1 MKEWLQRVHLG
12 LHPKLPVLLQ
22 TEATEC
28 GLACIGMIAGYHGH
42 NTDLTAL
49 RRRFPISL
57 KGIELSGIIRI
68 SDQLGLMARPVKC
81 ARHQLSNLRLPCILH
96 WEFSHFVVL
105 KKVHSRG
112 VVICDP
118 AVGERRLP
126 FLEVGRSFT
135 GVALEL
141 WPSTKFLTGQDRTEV
156 RIRDLIG
163 GVSGLGRAFT
173 QILLLGGALEVFM
186 IMTPLLQQWVID
198 QVIVSANLG
207 LLTTLAIGFGLLKLG
222 QEAIQLIRGWV
233 LMYMSTVLSIQW
245 RASVFTKLLK
255 LPIDYFQK
263 RHLGDVV
270 SRFGA
275 VDVIQ
280 STLTTSFIEAALDG
294 VMTLVTLA
302 LMFIYSA
309 TLANIA
315 LLTVA
320 LYAAGRW
327 ISYGA
332 LQRATEDQIVF
343 SAKQYSHFFET
354 VRGIRAI
361 KLFRRQDDR
370 RSTWLTLL
378 IDQINA
384 ELRSEKLSL
393 AYRSLNGLL
402 FGAEYLAILWVGA
415 RLVIDGH
422 FSVGMLISF
431 LAYQQQFDTRVGSL
445 IDHFVALKM
454 LQIQGARLA
463 DIVKTEPERLHT
475 SAAGDWAQALSPTL
489 ELKNVRFQYSPHEP
503 YVLDGISLRVED
515 RESVAITG
523 PSGCG
528 KSTLL
533 NVILGILEPT
543 EGEVLIGGIRMGHVG
558 LDGLRSLIGTVLQ
571 DDVLFAGSIADNISF
586 FDPKADRA
594 WIEACTRAATVHDD
608 IEALPMG
615 YDTLVGDMGTVL
627 SGGQKQRVL
636 LARALYKRPK
646 ILILD
651 EATSHLDLE
660 RERSVNATLA
670 ELSLTRIIVAHRPDT
685 ISSAERVIRLK
696 DGKMVSDSVNH
707 AEVGLS
713 PVLVG

>member
-1 MKEWLQRVHLG
+1 MEWLQRLHLG
-12 LHPKLPVLLQ
+12 IHPKLPVLLQ
-22 TEATEC
+22 TEMTEC
-28 GLACIGMIAGYHGH
+28 GLACIGMIAGYHGY
-42 NTDLTAL
+42 NTDLAAL

-57 KGIELSGIIRI
+57 KGVELSGVIRI
-68 SDQLGLMARPVKC
+68 CDQLGLMGRPVKV
-81 ARHQLSNLRLPCILH
+81 ARHQLSSLKLPCILH

-105 KKVHSRG
+105 KKVGSRG

-118 AVGERRLP
+118 ALGERRLT
-126 FLEVGRSFT
+126 FADVGRSFT
-135 GVALEL
+135 GVALEV
-141 WPSTKFLTGQDRTEV
+141 WPSTGFRIAQDRTRV
-156 RIRDLIG
+156 HLRDLIG

-207 LLTTLAIGFGLLKLG
+207 LLTTLAIGFGLLKIA
-222 QEAIQLIRGWV
+222 QEAIELIRGWV

-280 STLTTSFIEAALDG
+280 NTLTTSFIEAALDG

-302 LMFIYSA
+302 LMFIYSS
-309 TLANIA
+309 TLAFIA
-315 LLTVA
+315 LLAVA

-327 ISYGA
+327 ISYGT

-384 ELRSEKLSL
+384 ELRTEKLNL

-402 FGAEYLAILWVGA
+402 FGFEYLAILWVGA
-415 RLVIDGH
+415 RFVIDGH

-431 LAYQQQFDTRVGSL
+431 LAYQEQFDTRVGSL

-463 DIVKTEPERLHT
+463 DIVTTEPERLHA
-475 SAAGDWAQALSPTL
+475 SAADDWTQELSPSV
-489 ELKNVRFQYSPHEP
+489 ELKNVRFQYSTLEPH
-503 YVLDGISLRVED
+503 VLDGINLRVEN

-523 PSGCG
+523 SSGCG

-533 NVILGILEPT
+533 NVLLGILEPT
-543 EGEVLIGGIRMGHVG
+543 EGEVLIGGVRMGHIG
-558 LDGLRSLIGTVLQ
+558 LDGLRGLIGTVLQ

-586 FDPKADRA
+586 FDPRADHG
-594 WIEACTRAATVHDD
+594 WVEACARVSAIHDD

-651 EATSHLDLE
+651 EATSHLDVE
-660 RERSVNATLA
+660 RERSVNSTLS
-670 ELSLTRIIVAHRPDT
+670 ELPLTRIIVAHRPDT
-685 ISSAERVIRLK
+685 ISSADRVIRLK
-696 DGKMVSDSVNH
+696 DGKIASDVVKD
-707 AEVGLS
+707 ADVGTRMREIS
-713 PVLVG
+713 